1 MTNTTNITQL
11 REKLEKLD
19 AAAYRHLEGCVH
31 YYPEREDCEPWLEE
45 RFDFNEDEPCTC
57 GISQRHDA
65 LLRELRVELSTILS
79 ALRVAEA
86 EDSVAKFAEY
96 AWLRWEMESSL
107 NNHQETCEVCAARSA
122 WERENFDYLTRED
135 VEEDEHPKTPEVS
148 GCSVFAGLLKDH
160 MWLTEQ
166 FKSALKDWQ
175 DKTDPHRALQPTQK
189 EQEE

>member
-1 MTNTTNITQL
+1 MRWSNGDKSAMTVDNTRWADTDADWDLFVFMFNN
-11 REKLEKLD
+11 RE
-19 AAAYRHLEGCVH
+19 
-31 YYPEREDCEPWLEE
+31 P
-45 RFDFNEDEPCTC
+45 
-57 GISQRHDA
+57 
-65 LLRELRVELSTILS
+65 ILS

-189 EQEE
+189 EQG